1 MFVLLYSIVKLR
13 VKDIR
18 LTRTSLYYWQF
29 ALSLPKERSRIF
41 FKCKPLK
48 MNIRL
53 IQTLFMPPTPPPRPP
68 FLSVRTMGFDHT
80 IKPCFTETRLIRTPR
95 SYGHFFLMPPSLLQC
110 PYKRGLTIQSNLS
123 LQTPRSYGHFLL
135 MAPSVSLLT
144 GFDCR
149 RDYMKFCTF
158 GTTRYLWN
166 TVKSRLLVNA
176 DTEVVIETVRN
187 D

>member
-1 MFVLLYSIVKLR
+1 
-13 VKDIR
+13 
-18 LTRTSLYYWQF
+18 
-29 ALSLPKERSRIF
+29 
-41 FKCKPLK
+41 

-53 IQTLFMPPTPPPRPP
+53 IQTLFMPPPPPPRPP

-80 IKPCFTETRLIRTPR
+80 IKPCFTATRLIRTPR
-95 SYGHFFLMPPSLLQC
+95 SYGHFFLMPPPPSM
-110 PYKRGLTIQSNLS
+110 SV
-123 LQTPRSYGHFLL
+123 QTRFDHTVKPFFTDTPFIRTLFVNGPF
-135 MAPSVSLLT
+135 SVSLLT

>member
-13 VKDIR
+13 IKDIR
-18 LTRTSLYYWQF
+18 LTRTSLYYRQF
-29 ALSLPKERSRIF
+29 ALSLPKERSHIF
-41 FKCKPLK
+41 FKCKPLN

-53 IQTLFMPPTPPPRPP
+53 IQTLFMPPPPPSPQCPYKR
-68 FLSVRTMGFDHT
+68 GFT
-80 IKPCFTETRLIRTPR
+80 IRLNPALRTPA
-95 SYGHFFLMPPSLLQC
+95 SYGHPVNTDTFFLMPPPPLLQC